1 MQLCNPSRLAKT
13 MEQFEQVIAQRSAV
27 RNPQRSATTFGKFA
41 SFLLLASTLPLPGN
55 AQISCGGNTLCVGA
69 GQQYATIQAAANAAV
84 AGQTVLVMDGTYAG
98 FHSVNSGTPSAP
110 ITFKANSSN
119 VIINSAGDSNGDCI
133 NIENTDY
140 VIVDGFTLSGCPR
153 AGIRSAL
160 STGVII
166 RNNVVSN
173 SGMWGIFTGFTPQIQ
188 ILNNKTSGTA
198 GQHGIYVSNSDVAND
213 NPVIRGNE
221 SWGNA
226 QNGIQLNGD
235 CTTPD
240 PNGYTDGII
249 SGALIEANRVHDH
262 GQKGFSLIGVQ
273 SSRIQNNIVY
283 NNGLSGAAGGI
294 HLAEQS
300 GCNDPSS
307 NNVIVNNTIVEPHI
321 AGIRITTGTNNVL
334 FNNIADSSQPIVD
347 ESGGPNAI
355 DSASNI
361 QTSSSSGLFV
371 NPASFDLH
379 LASGSIA
386 IGAGLASYSGQS
398 APTTDYD
405 GNTRPQGSRWDSG
418 AYEYVATITC
428 SYSLSASSASYSS
441 SGGTGSVNVT
451 SASGCSWTASSN
463 ASWITI
469 TAGSSGSGSG
479 SVSYS
484 VAANTSTSSRSGT
497 LTIAGQTFTVT
508 ESGAACSYTLSA
520 SSASYSS
527 SGGTGSVNVTSAS
540 GCSWTASS
548 NASWITITAGSSGSG
563 SGSVSYSVAANTSTS
578 SWRVSPF
585 SLSYAPDGSLLYINL
600 TSGMTDIYPVT
611 NGLAGSTLFA
621 TLPSPLGIDD
631 NGPVI
636 SSDGLYIARPVD
648 SADSG
653 AGVQI
658 FQKSGSSYLPL
669 STVTYGPYASFS
681 ASFDPYANHLA
692 VALNGSGSTPPVTP
706 VIFKRNGSTFSLLS
720 GQPNV
725 PFQDSYPYEHS
736 LVAFSPD
743 GAYLYATDEGSDDT
757 GNNFRIYSVKGDTF
771 TWLSGQPNVQ
781 PANPGPI
788 AVSPTNTYIAIS
800 NTYSQP
806 YLLIYKRSGNTFTL
820 LPSPATPPSSQVTA
834 LTFTPDGQYLVVAE
848 SQYPFILAYQI
859 NATTDTFTAL
869 PKPALL
875 PPAAFESLSSVT
887 VTSK

>member
-13 MEQFEQVIAQRSAV
+13 MEQFERVIEQRSAV

-41 SFLLLASTLPLPGN
+41 SFLLLASTLSLPGN

-98 FHSVNSGTPSAP
+98 FHSVNSGTRSAP

-188 ILNNKTSGTA
+188 ILNNKTSGTT

-240 PNGYTDGII
+240 PSGYTDGII
-249 SGALIEANRVHDH
+249 SGALIEDNRVHDN

-334 FNNIADSSQPIVD
+334 FNNIAVSSQPIVD

-371 NPASFDLH
+371 NPASFDFH

-484 VAANTSTSSRSGT
+484 VAANTSTSSRSGA

-508 ESGAACSYTLSA
+508 QGGATCSYTLSA

-548 NASWITITAGSSGSG
+548 NASWITITAGSSRTGTLTIAGQTFTVTESGAVIPSPSGGADVVAGVYAPSTGSSSVYFYTL
-563 SGSVSYSVAANTSTS
+563 SGNSIQGKTS

-585 SLSYAPDGSLLYINL
+585 SLSYAPD
-600 TSGMTDIYPVT
+600 
-611 NGLAGSTLFA
+611 
-621 TLPSPLGIDD
+621 
-631 NGPVI
+631 
-636 SSDGLYIARPVD
+636 
-648 SADSG
+648 
-653 AGVQI
+653 
-658 FQKSGSSYLPL
+658 
-669 STVTYGPYASFS
+669 
-681 ASFDPYANHLA
+681 
-692 VALNGSGSTPPVTP
+692 
-706 VIFKRNGSTFSLLS
+706 
-720 GQPNV
+720 
-725 PFQDSYPYEHS
+725 
-736 LVAFSPD
+736 
-743 GAYLYATDEGSDDT
+743 
-757 GNNFRIYSVKGDTF
+757 
-771 TWLSGQPNVQ
+771 
-781 PANPGPI
+781 
-788 AVSPTNTYIAIS
+788 
-800 NTYSQP
+800 
-806 YLLIYKRSGNTFTL
+806 
-820 LPSPATPPSSQVTA
+820 
-834 LTFTPDGQYLVVAE
+834 
-848 SQYPFILAYQI
+848 
-859 NATTDTFTAL
+859 
-869 PKPALL
+869 
-875 PPAAFESLSSVT
+875 
-887 VTSK
+887 